1 VEKMKK
7 LKKYIKDKF
16 DAVESI
22 EGMVVVV
29 SYDFYN
35 AMATDPTL
43 KSILDITKLSE
54 HLKEGIYAF
63 LYEVPVF
70 IDKNAKEDLVLR
82 KGVIEFMG
90 DGIVNQRGIDD
101 LSLDNRSKIDKLL
114 GDIENSCNQVRLLL
128 DQGV

>member
-1 VEKMKK
+1 MKK

-22 EGMVVVV
+22 EGMAVVV

-35 AMATDPTL
+35 AMAVDPTL

-63 LYEVPVF
+63 LYEAPVY

-82 KGVIEFMG
+82 KGVIELMG
-90 DGIVNQRGIDD
+90 NSVVNSKGIDD
-101 LSLDNRSKIDKLL
+101 LNLDNKSKIDRLL
-114 GDIENSCNQVRLLL
+114 SDIENSCKQVRLLL
-128 DQGV
+128 NQGV

>member
-1 VEKMKK
+1 MKK